1 MSLEKLDTQSRQQ
14 QIRLAALQLIA
25 THGVRRLS
33 VAALARQVGLSPG
46 AIYRHFKSK
55 GDVLDAALDLI
66 GDMLL
71 TTVRAAKSEA
81 GSPLDALHRLLVRH
95 LRLIRENSAIPRIVF
110 SEEVFSGAPERKTR
124 IHEIIRSYLEAV
136 AEIVREGQKEDEIR
150 RDLDPDTVALLFLGI
165 VQPAAILWHVSEG
178 RFHAT
183 RHAELAW
190 KLLLQ
195 AIAHAESATR
205 AEEEAT
211 A

>member
-1 MSLEKLDTQSRQQ
+1 MSLEKLDTQARQQ

-25 THGVRRLS
+25 THGVARLS

-55 GDVLDAALDLI
+55 GDVLDATLNLI
-66 GDMLL
+66 GEMLL
-71 TTVRAAKSEA
+71 TTVRAARSEA
-81 GSPLDALHRLLVRH
+81 TSSLDVLHRLLVRH
-95 LRLIRENSAIPRIVF
+95 VQLIRENSAIPRIVF
-110 SEEVFSGAPERKTR
+110 SEEVFSGAPERKAR

-136 AEIVREGQKEDEIR
+136 AKIVREGQDRDEIR
-150 RDLDPDTVALLFLGI
+150 RNLEPDTVALLFLGI
-165 VQPAAILWHVSEG
+165 IQPAAILWHVSEG

-190 KLLLQ
+190 KLLRQ
-195 AIAHAESATR
+195 AIAHAEAATT
-205 AEEEAT
+205 AKEAT